1 MSLERENKEPM
12 KALATDRRANSLSRV
27 ARAWIGRL
35 PDGAFYP
42 GLLLGCTAAIMVL
55 YLFGVVV

>member
-1 MSLERENKEPM
+1 M
-12 KALATDRRANSLSRV
+12 KALATDRRVNSLLRV